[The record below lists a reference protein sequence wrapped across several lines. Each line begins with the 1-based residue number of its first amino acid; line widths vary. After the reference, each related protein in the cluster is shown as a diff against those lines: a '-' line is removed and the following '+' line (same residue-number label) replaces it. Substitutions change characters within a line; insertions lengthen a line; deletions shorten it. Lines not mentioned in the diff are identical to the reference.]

1 MCCLWLSSVPCKLL
15 HRLQRLLLQLKA
27 SVPHNRRGPV
37 PPAPR
42 RYTLTH
48 NDLTG
53 ELQLSVGAC
62 YNTAQIS
69 SWYNRLIRCAAA
81 PRALCFSHTDAHQ
94 CGQWGMQ
101 QSWLEL

>member
-1 MCCLWLSSVPCKLL
+1 M
-15 HRLQRLLLQLKA
+15 
-27 SVPHNRRGPV
+27 

-69 SWYNRLIRCAAA
+69 SWYNRLIRCADA
-81 PRALCFSHTDAHQ
+81 PVALCPAPSR
-94 CGQWGMQ
+94 
-101 QSWLEL
+101 SL

>member
-1 MCCLWLSSVPCKLL
+1 MFKAHTGRATGAALSVWFGARC
-15 HRLQRLLLQLKA
+15 RW
-27 SVPHNRRGPV
+27 GPT

-53 ELQLSVGAC
+53 ELQLSVGLA

-69 SWYNRLIRCAAA
+69 SWYNRLIRCD
-81 PRALCFSHTDAHQ
+81 LS
-94 CGQWGMQ
+94 
-101 QSWLEL
+101 SV